1 MGKEIIVWTSSVD
14 RSLGQQRDRK
24 LLVTKNA
31 CKSYCWVVCAW
42 SLPFYHGMW
51 SAGVCANATPVF
63 PWKKSVIR
71 VVFSYDLVQ
80 WIYAGHDQKAE
91 VISHSESVSQ
101 DLSSFF

>member
-1 MGKEIIVWTSSVD
+1 M
-14 RSLGQQRDRK
+14 
-24 LLVTKNA
+24 A
-31 CKSYCWVVCAW
+31 CGLQECV
-42 SLPFYHGMW
+42 LTQHLF
-51 SAGVCANATPVF
+51 F
-63 PWKKSVIR
+63 LEKKSIIH